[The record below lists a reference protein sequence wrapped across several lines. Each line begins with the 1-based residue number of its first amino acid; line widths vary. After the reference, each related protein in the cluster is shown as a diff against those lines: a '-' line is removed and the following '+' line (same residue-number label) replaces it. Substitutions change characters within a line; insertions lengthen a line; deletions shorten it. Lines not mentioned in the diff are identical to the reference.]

1 MPSPGQPDAEAVP
14 AARRDEEW
22 VYVVASMR
30 KRRVVAGAALAALS
44 LTACGGARDGGNDT
58 AGSGDEQTFEIK
70 FSHVVTPQTPK
81 GQAAEKFKEVI
92 DRECGDRINVEIFAN
107 SELFGDKDELQA
119 LQSGSV
125 QMLAPAS
132 AKFTTIAPQLQ
143 VLDLPFLFDSVEDIP
158 EVASPDTAAGQAIF
172 ENEALASKN
181 IKVLNLW
188 DNGLKQLSSN
198 TQMGKPEDLKGLK
211 FRIQPSDVLRDQ
223 FAAWGAGSTP
233 LAFAEVYNALQ
244 QGVVDGQENPYSNIE
259 SQNMHTVQKHITES
273 NHGYI
278 GYVLVINQKFYDSLP
293 SELQECVDTASQ
305 ESSEFN
311 REVAADINREAKKTI
326 EEAGTTT
333 ITNLDEAQRQAFKDA
348 VVPSVWQK
356 HADVIGQDLI
366 DALLEEQK

>member
-1 MPSPGQPDAEAVP
+1 MVFDAVRSSGKT
-14 AARRDEEW
+14 RRL
-22 VYVVASMR
+22 
-30 KRRVVAGAALAALS
+30 GAAVAAATLA
-44 LTACGGARDGGNDT
+44 LTACGGARDTAAGGD
-58 AGSGDEQTFEIK
+58 GEEQNFTLK
-70 FSHVVTPQTPK
+70 FSHVVTPSTPK
-81 GQAAEKFKEVI
+81 GQAAEKFAEVVE
-92 DRECGDRINVEIFAN
+92 RECGDRITVDVFPN

-158 EVASPDTAAGQAIF
+158 AVASPESAAGQAIF

-198 TQMGKPEDLKGLK
+198 TEMTRPEDLKGLS
-211 FRIQPSDVLRDQ
+211 FRIQPSDVLRSQ
-223 FAAWGAGSTP
+223 FAAWGAGATP
-233 LAFAEVYNALQ
+233 MAFAEVYNALQ

-259 SQNMHTVQKHITES
+259 SQNMHTVQDFITES

-278 GYVLVINQKFYDSLP
+278 GYVQVINQEFYDSLP
-293 SELQECVDTASQ
+293 AELQECVDTASQ
-305 ESSEFN
+305 EATDFN
-311 REVAADINREAKKTI
+311 REVAAQINEDAKATI

-333 ITNLDEAQRQAFKDA
+333 ITTLTDEQRQAFKDA
-348 VVPSVWQK
+348 VVPSVWQE
-356 HADVIGQDLI
+356 HADVIGQELI
-366 DALLEEQK
+366 DDLLAEQNAS